1 MFLKPAVLC
10 VLALSTLAQAVEFR
24 AATFNIG
31 AHFTTSSSGVYYP
44 DYSLGAPGTPDHDSV
59 SAILN
64 RIDADVV
71 ALEEIHGADI
81 TAGDVA
87 ALATGLGYPHVY
99 IAPATNT
106 FDTSLRVAIFSRF
119 PFLSQTSVTSPAGD
133 KEMNRLIPV
142 VKIDVPGTTRD
153 PVVAAAHLKSGSEA
167 SDAFQRTVEMRRL
180 TNHLATQGLTAADNF
195 VIMGDFNLSSTDR
208 TFTALPASGLPTTFD
223 LGADIGFPLY
233 YFTNPVSYFSS
244 PAITWII
251 PRQLDNSTVTFPSS
265 GSTIDLFL
273 VSPIIGSRPSRSE
286 IYNSA
291 LDVSNTAGLPKSGSP
306 LAAGT
311 SATASDHY
319 ALFADFELDS
329 AVPYTF
335 TTPGQTVTEAF
346 TEFPGTFEPYP
357 WATTGGVWQ
366 GMDLGTSATTGF
378 RSYGS
383 MADPSLGFL
392 PGTAGGS
399 AVASFVNQS
408 TEILSTLQISF
419 TAEQWR
425 SAGGGTSDR
434 LDVELLVGGV
444 PTSLPQL
451 AFQAATNLPSGAVAG
466 GVSSAR
472 SMTVTGLAIAPGVAF
487 QLRFIFTPGPGGG
500 PRPAEVFINEF
511 HYDDNGADLGEF
523 VEIVVGPGFTGSPG
537 DVSLLLYKGEDG
549 TTYGTTHLLSSFPT
563 SSVTASGHVVYS
575 KLISG
580 IQNGSPDGFA
590 LVVNGIVTQFISYE
604 GTFTA
609 TAGAANG
616 LLSTDIGKSQTG
628 TEPEGKSAIGLKGTG
643 GTSAAFFWELFD
655 ETPYSPGQPNSGQT
669 FTIPPQPQGIA
680 IDDLAVTF
688 LPGGDSDSDGFS
700 DADEAVFGT
709 NPLDAASRF
718 AVTFTNPSPT
728 PGAVRLTFPTATGR
742 TYVVE
747 SSPDLSVWTGV
758 ANFAGT
764 GSPQVADIPV
774 MPEEKSRFYRIRAVL
789 P

>member
-1 MFLKPAVLC
+1 MFFKPAALC
-10 VLALSTLAQAVEFR
+10 ACALATLAQAVEFR

-31 AHFTTSSSGVYYP
+31 AHFTTSSGGVYYP

-87 ALATGLGYPHVY
+87 ALTTGLGYPHVY

-106 FDTSLRVAIFSRF
+106 FDTTLRVAILSRF
-119 PFLSQTSVTSPAGD
+119 PFLAQTSVASPAGD

-142 VKIDVPGTTRD
+142 VKIDIPGTTRD
-153 PVVAAAHLKSGSEA
+153 PVVVAAHLKSGSEA

-180 TNHLATQGLTAADNF
+180 TDHLAAQGLTAADNF

-208 TFTALPASGLPTTFD
+208 TFTALPASGLPATFD
-223 LGADIGFPLY
+223 LGADIGFPIP

-244 PAITWII
+244 PAVTRIL

-265 GSTIDLFL
+265 GSTIDLLL
-273 VSPIIGSRPSRSE
+273 VSPVIGSRPSRSE

-291 LDVSNTAGLPKSGSP
+291 LDVSNTVGLPKSGSP

-311 SATASDHY
+311 SAAASDHY

-335 TTPGQTVTEAF
+335 TVSGQTVIEAF
-346 TEFPGTFEPYP
+346 TGFPGTYDPYP

-366 GMDLGTSATTGF
+366 GTDSGTSATTGF
-378 RSYGS
+378 RNYGS
-383 MADPSLGFL
+383 VADPSLGFL
-392 PGTAGGS
+392 PGTAGGG

-408 TEILSTLQISF
+408 AEILSTLQISF

-425 SAGGGTSDR
+425 SAVGGTSDR

-444 PTSLPQL
+444 PTPLPQL
-451 AFQAATNLPSGAVAG
+451 AFQAATNLPAGAIAG
-466 GVSSAR
+466 GVSSPR
-472 SMTVTGLAIAPGVAF
+472 SMRVTGLAIAPGAAF

-523 VEIVVGPGFTGSPG
+523 AEIVVGPGFTGSPG

-549 TTYGTTHLLSSFPT
+549 TSYGTHLLSSFPT
-563 SSVTASGHVVYS
+563 SSVTESGHVIYS
-575 KLISG
+575 KSIAG
-580 IQNGSPDGFA
+580 IQNGAPDGFA

-616 LLSTDIGKSQTG
+616 ILSTDIGKSQVG

-643 GTSAAFFWELFD
+643 GTSAAFYWERFD
-655 ETPYSPGQPNSGQT
+655 DISYSPAQPNSGQT
-669 FTIPPQPQGIA
+669 FTVPPQPQGIA

-688 LPGGDSDSDGFS
+688 LTGGDSDSDGFS

-718 AVTFTNPSPT
+718 TMTFANPSPT
-728 PGAVRLTFPTATGR
+728 PGTVRLTFPTATGR

-747 SSPDLSVWTGV
+747 SSPDLAVWTGV

-774 MPEEKSRFYRIRAVL
+774 VPEEKAWFYRIRAEL

>member
-1 MFLKPAVLC
+1 MLLKPAVLC
-10 VLALSTLAQAVEFR
+10 AFALSSLAQAVEFR

-59 SAILN
+59 RDILH

-81 TAGDVA
+81 TAGDVD
-87 ALATGLGYPHVY
+87 ALATGLGYAHVY

-106 FDTSLRVAIFSRF
+106 FDPSLRVAIFSRF
-119 PFLSQTSVTSPAGD
+119 PFLAQTSVNSPTAY
-133 KEMNRLIPV
+133 KEMNRLIPA
-142 VKIDVPGTTRD
+142 VKIDVPSTTRD
-153 PVVAAAHLKSGSEA
+153 PVVVAAHLKSGSDA

-180 TNHLATQGLTAADNF
+180 TDHLAAQGLTAADNF
-195 VIMGDFNLSSTDR
+195 VIMGDFNLSSSDR
-208 TFTALPASGLPTTFD
+208 TFISLPASGLPATFD
-223 LGADIGFPLY
+223 LGADIVFPIQ

-244 PAITWII
+244 PAATRIL
-251 PRQLDNSTVTFPSS
+251 PRQLDNSTVTFPSG

-273 VSPIIGSRPSRSE
+273 VSPVIGSRPSRSE

-291 LDVSNTAGLPKSGSP
+291 LDVSNAAGLPKSGSP

-311 SATASDHY
+311 SAAASDHY
-319 ALFADFELDS
+319 ALFADFELDP

-335 TTPGQTVTEAF
+335 TAAGQTVTEAF
-346 TEFPGTFEPYP
+346 TGFPGAFDPYP
-357 WATTGGVWQ
+357 WATTGGAWQ
-366 GMDLGTSATTGF
+366 GMDSGTSATTGF

-383 MADPSLGFL
+383 AEDSSLGFL
-392 PGTAGGS
+392 PGTAGGD

-408 TEILSTLQISF
+408 AEILSALQISF

-425 SAGGGTSDR
+425 SAAGGTSDR
-434 LDVELLVGGV
+434 LDVELIVGGV
-444 PTSLPQL
+444 PTPLPQL
-451 AFQAATNLPSGAVAG
+451 AFQAATNLPAGAIAG
-466 GVSSAR
+466 GVSSPR
-472 SMTVTGLAIAPGVAF
+472 NMMVTGLAIEPGAAF

-511 HYDDNGADLGEF
+511 HYDDDGADLGEF

-537 DVSLLLYKGEDG
+537 DVSLLLYNGLDG
-549 TTYGTTHLLSSFPT
+549 TTYGTHSLSTFT
-563 SSVTASGHVVYS
+563 AGAVTGSGHVIYS
-575 KLISG
+575 KSISG
-580 IQNGSPDGFA
+580 IQNGAPDGFA

-616 LLSTDIGKSQTG
+616 LRSTDIGKSQVG
-628 TEPEGKSAIGLKGTG
+628 TEPEGKSAIGLKGTA
-643 GTSAAFFWELFD
+643 GTSAAFYWERFD
-655 ETPYSPGQPNSGQT
+655 DISYSPGQPNSGQT
-669 FTIPPQPQGIA
+669 FTVPPQPQGIA
-680 IDDLAVTF
+680 IDDFAVTF

-718 AVTFTNPSPT
+718 TMTFANPSPT
-728 PGAVRLTFPTATGR
+728 PGAVRLAFPTATGR

-747 SSPDLSVWTGV
+747 SSPDLSIWTGV

-774 MPEEKSRFYRIRAVL
+774 VPEEKSCFYRIRAVL